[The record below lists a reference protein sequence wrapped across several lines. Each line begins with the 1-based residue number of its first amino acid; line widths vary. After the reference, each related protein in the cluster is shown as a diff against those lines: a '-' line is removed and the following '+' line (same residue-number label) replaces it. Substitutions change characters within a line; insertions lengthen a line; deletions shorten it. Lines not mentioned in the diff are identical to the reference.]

1 MGYQQAAIA
10 WLFLVQVS
18 ADDAHRGIAAAGW
31 RSKLL
36 TSFGWDFRIARDT
49 IGITW

>member
-18 ADDAHRGIAAAGW
+18 ADDAHSGIAAAGVEVQA
-31 RSKLL
+31 S
-36 TSFGWDFRIARDT
+36 DVVIARGR
-49 IGITW
+49 ILLLQGKG